1 MKKVS
6 KLFAFLL
13 AGVMTLSLAS
23 CGSDDSSSSAASKAS
38 QAAGSSASAAS
49 DSENPEVARIQKA
62 GVLKVSTEAGFEPF
76 EYVDGDKVVGI
87 DMDIAQYMAD
97 KWGVE
102 LEVKDM
108 NFDTALAEV
117 ATGNSDMALA
127 GVSKTEERDQN
138 MDFSDPYFSSNQVI
152 VVKADNN
159 DITGKADLED
169 KTIGVQSG
177 SSGDFLA
184 VESVGDTVKI
194 MRYVKYAVAL
204 LDMKNGQIDCVI
216 MDSYPAQKALAQNEG
231 EIKILDEAMG
241 ADEYCVAVSEGN
253 ADLQKAVNEVLKE
266 MKDSGKLEE
275 IFNNYKSSLEGDE

>member
-13 AGVMTLSLAS
+13 AGIMTLSLAS
-23 CGSDDSSSSAASKAS
+23 CGSDGSSSSAASKAS
-38 QAAGSSASAAS
+38 QAAGSAAS
-49 DSENPEVARIQKA
+49 SSNSENPEVARIQKA

-152 VVKADNN
+152 VVTADN
-159 DITGKADLED
+159 DTIKGKDDLKD

-177 SSGDFLA
+177 TTGDILA
-184 VESVGDTVKI
+184 VETVGDTDSIK
-194 MRYVKYAVAL
+194 RYDKYAVAL
-204 LDMKNGQIDCVI
+204 QDMKNGQIDCVI

-231 EIKILDEAMG
+231 QIKILDEAMG

-253 ADLQKAVNEVLKE
+253 ADLQKAVNDILKE
-266 MKDSGKLEE
+266 MKDSGKLDE
-275 IFNNYKSSLEGDE
+275 IFNKYKSSLEGED